1 MKILYL
7 VTEDW
12 YFTSHRLNLAI
23 QAKKNN
29 SNVVVVCN
37 VSGHSKLIESTG
49 ARVISLKHWDRT
61 GINPLSEIKAIFEI
75 IKIYHKEKPDIV
87 HHIAQKPVLYGSIAA
102 LFSNINVKVNA
113 VAGMGF
119 VFSSDSCKARLLRP
133 FFQFFYSLLFRRNRT
148 ALIVQNEDDQAFF
161 VTNKLVSTNKV
172 SLIRGAGIDV
182 DEFYPVE
189 EPSGVVVIA
198 LVARMLSSKGVP
210 EAIQAARLLK
220 QQGVDF
226 RLDLVGDPDLLNPE
240 SVTEA
245 ELRAWHDEGVVNW
258 VGRQTDIAKVW
269 QNSHIALL
277 PSHREGTP
285 KSLLEAAASG
295 RPMVTTDVPGCRQL
309 VINGVTGLMVP
320 RESPADLAVA
330 LKRLIEDQ
338 ELRVSMGIAARSDML
353 KRYSSEIVTKKT
365 FELYDSLLAS

>member
-23 QAKKNN
+23 HAKKNN
-29 SNVVVVCN
+29 FDVVVACN
-37 VSGHSKLIESTG
+37 VNNHYKLIKSTG
-49 ARVISLKHWDRT
+49 ARIIRLKYWDRT
-61 GINPLSEIKAIFEI
+61 GINPLSEIKSIFEI
-75 IKIYHKEKPDIV
+75 IKIYNKEKPDIV
-87 HHIAQKPVLYGSIAA
+87 HHIAQKPVLYGSIAT
-102 LFSNINVKVNA
+102 LFSNVNVKVNA

-119 VFSSDSCKARLLRP
+119 VFSSTSFKAKLLRP
-133 FFQFFYSLLFRRNRT
+133 FFRFFYSLLFKRNRT
-148 ALIVQNEDDQAFF
+148 ALIVQNEDDQEFF
-161 VTNKLVSTNKV
+161 ISNKLIPMNKV

-182 DEFYPVE
+182 DRFYPVE
-189 EPSGVVVIA
+189 EPPGVIVVA

-210 EAIQAARLLK
+210 EAVKAARLLK

-240 SVTEA
+240 SVSEA

-295 RPMVTTDVPGCRQL
+295 RPLVTTDVPGCRQL
-309 VINGVTGLMVP
+309 VIDDVTGLMVP
-320 RESPADLAVA
+320 RESPDDLSVA
-330 LKRLIEDQ
+330 LKRLIVDK
-338 ELRVSMGIAARSDML
+338 ELRVSMGAAARSDML
-353 KRYSSEIVTKKT
+353 KRFSTEIVTKKT
-365 FELYDSLLAS
+365 FALYDSLLAS